1 MEEKNKTK
9 EVKMSVEGGDN
20 SQQKYTY
27 EQLNEICGKLF
38 NENQY
43 LRQQHQKTMEAVNT
57 INRLDYLLRVIEIES
72 RGKGGMFSSDFLIK
86 SAEEVE
92 KILTIPAEE
101 EKEDSKNN

>member
-43 LRQQHQKTMEAVNT
+43 LKQQLQKTMEAVNT

-72 RGKGGMFSSDFLIK
+72 RGKDGMFSSDFLIK

-92 KILTIPAEE
+92 KLLTIPAEE
-101 EKEDSKNN
+101 GKEDSKDN